1 MKSLLKVCFF
11 GLGSIGTRHIRNL
24 ISVGSELG
32 LHFQIDA
39 LKTIKNP
46 IADDIKKY
54 LNRIYA
60 RNDEI
65 EHLYD
70 IVFVTNPTSL
80 HFETIKFMA
89 DKASN
94 MFIEKPIFDKTD
106 YNLNKLKLS
115 PSSIYYVACPLRY
128 SGIVQ
133 ELKKIIQNEHIYAIR
148 AICSSY
154 LPEWRKG
161 VDYREVYSSKKLMG
175 GGVSIDLVHEW
186 DYLTYLF
193 GFPQEVI
200 NMQGKYSH
208 LEIDS
213 EDLSIYIAK
222 YKDKLAELHLDYFG
236 RTARRE
242 IELFTYDGT
251 IRGDFTQ
258 KEISFSNGR
267 PTINVS
273 GYEDVYILEM
283 RNFLQMILNKTPN
296 NNDINHALNVMKLTK
311 C

>member
-1 MKSLLKVCFF
+1 MKSSLNVCFL
-11 GLGSIGTRHIRNL
+11 GLGSIGSRHIRNL
-24 ISVGSELG
+24 ITVGSELG
-32 LHFQIDA
+32 LDFQIDA
-39 LKTIKNP
+39 LKKTKNP

-54 LNRIYA
+54 LNRIFTS
-60 RNDEI
+60 NDEI
-65 EHLYD
+65 KQLYD
-70 IVFVTNPTSL
+70 IVFITNPTSL
-80 HFETIKFMA
+80 HFETIRLMA

-94 MFIEKPIFDKTD
+94 MFIEKPIFDKID
-106 YNLNKLKLS
+106 YDINNLQLS
-115 PSSIYYVACPLRY
+115 PTSMYYIACPLRY

-133 ELKKIIQNEHIYAIR
+133 ELKKIIPNENIYAIR

-161 VDYREVYSSKKLMG
+161 VDYRKVYSAKKLMG
-175 GGVSIDLVHEW
+175 GGVSIDLIHEW
-186 DYLTYLF
+186 DYLTHLF

-200 NMQGKYSH
+200 NLQGKYSH

-213 EDLSIYIAK
+213 EDLSVYIAR

-236 RTARRE
+236 RTPKRE
-242 IELFTYDGT
+242 IELFTYNGT
-251 IRGDFTQ
+251 ITGNFIQ
-258 KEISFSNGR
+258 KEIYFSNGN

-283 RNFLQMILNKTPN
+283 RNFLQMILKNTPN
-296 NNDINHALNVMKLTK
+296 NNDIKNALNVMKLTK